1 MSHATVL
8 TSSQALSLLEQGQD
22 DKARNAYTAR
32 VAHDTSDWQ
41 SLMMLGII
49 AGKQGDPDLAI
60 TFFDR
65 TLALQPRH
73 VDTLCN
79 RANALMLLNRH
90 EEALTG
96 LNELVVMAPDNTSVW
111 GNKGAAL
118 QALERLPEAVDCFAQ
133 VLKLAPDNQDFLY
146 RHGMA
151 CVTLKRYAEAQE
163 SLRRLAKLTPTNPL
177 ALHGLGTALQGL
189 DLLDAA
195 LACFD
200 RANAI
205 NPTQTDTHFAC
216 GNLLMSMTRHEE
228 AVLSYDAAIRLDAK
242 VPEIHNNRGVAL
254 RTLRR
259 ESESVAAF
267 ETALRLRPDYAEAHN
282 NRGVALRLLG
292 RFHEA
297 LESYDRA
304 VELQPNNVG
313 MLSNRGA
320 VLTNLNRID
329 EALASFCQAHKI
341 SPQQNDV
348 TYNESLC
355 LLLKGDFERGFQQYE
370 ARWTQ
375 NGVTKNTETHG
386 KPLWLGLSDI
396 KGKTILL
403 HAEQGYGDTI
413 QFCRYVKQVAAMGA
427 QVALHVQSSLLPL
440 LDGLSGAAAV
450 SDQITKLPP
459 ADVQCPLLS
468 LPLACKTRLAD
479 VRGMAYLQAP
489 PRYVDTWAKRLGEQ
503 LDKSVRPRVGVV
515 WSGNSA
521 HRNDM
526 HRSIALAQF
535 RQILSPDVDF
545 FCLQNLTRDT
555 ELPQLAQIKNLFRF
569 DDALKNFADTAALI
583 SLMDLVITVDTSVA
597 HLAGALGKPVWI
609 LLPLN
614 RDWRWML
621 ERSDTPWYD
630 SATLIRQAQ
639 LGDWD
644 DVLNDISE
652 RLASQFCSNG
662 EP

>member
-1 MSHATVL
+1 MSQPTL
-8 TSSQALSLLEQGQD
+8 ISFDQAVRLLDQGKDEQ
-22 DKARNAYTAR
+22 ARNAFSDRIAR
-32 VAHDTSDWQ
+32 DASDWQ

-49 AGKQGDPDLAI
+49 AGKQGDPTLAI

-65 TLALQPRH
+65 ALAIHPRH

-90 EEALTG
+90 EEALTS
-96 LNELVVMAPDNTSVW
+96 LNELVVMAPDNSSVW
-111 GNKGAAL
+111 GNKAAAL
-118 QALERLPEAVDCFAQ
+118 QALARLPEAVDCFVQ
-133 VLKLAPDNQDFLY
+133 VLELAPDNLDFLF

-151 CVTLKRYAEAQE
+151 CVTLKQYADAEK
-163 SLRRLAKLTPTNPL
+163 SLRRLTTLTPTNPL
-177 ALHGLGTALQGL
+177 AYHGLGLALQGL

-200 RANAI
+200 RASAI
-205 NPTQTDTHFAC
+205 NPTQTDTYFAC
-216 GNLLMSMTRHEE
+216 GNLLMSMSRHEE
-228 AVLSYDAAIRLDAK
+228 AVLSYDAAIRVDSK

-259 ESESVAAF
+259 ESESLAAF
-267 ETALRLRPDYAEAHN
+267 EMALDLRPDYAGAHN
-282 NRGVALRLLG
+282 NRGVAFRQLG
-292 RFHEA
+292 RLHEA
-297 LESYDRA
+297 LECYDRA
-304 VELQPNNVG
+304 LELLPDFVSA
-313 MLSNRGA
+313 LSNRGA
-320 VLTNLNRID
+320 ALTNLNRID
-329 EALASFCQAHKI
+329 EALQCFSQAHKL
-341 SPQQNDV
+341 SPQQDDV

-375 NGVTKNTETHG
+375 NGVTKINETHG
-386 KPLWLGLSDI
+386 KPLWLGMSDI

-413 QFCRYVKQVAAMGA
+413 QFCRYAKQVAAMGA
-427 QVALHVQSSLLPL
+427 RVAMYVPSSLLPL
-440 LDGLSGAAAV
+440 LDGLTGVDAM

-468 LPLACKTRLAD
+468 LPLACKTRLTD
-479 VRGMAYLQAP
+479 VSGVAYLQAP
-489 PRYVDTWAKRLGEQ
+489 PRYIDTWTERLDVQ
-503 LDKSVRPRVGVV
+503 LDKPTRPRVGVM

-526 HRSIALAQF
+526 HRSIPLAQF
-535 RQILSPDVDF
+535 RQILSLDVDF
-545 FCLQNLTRDT
+545 FSLQNFTHEA
-555 ELPQLAQIKNLFRF
+555 ELPLLAQCKNLLRF
-569 DDALKNFADTAALI
+569 DDLLKNFADTAALI
-583 SLMDLVITVDTSVA
+583 SAMDMVITVDTSVA

-614 RDWRWML
+614 RDWRWLL

-630 SATLIRQAQ
+630 SATLFRQTQ

-644 DVLNDISE
+644 SVLGAVSR
-652 RLASQFCSNG
+652 RLAVHF
-662 EP
+662 